1 MVNFNQFLKQAQGMQ
16 KKMQEMQ
23 EQMATREY
31 EGKSGGGLVNIKVNG
46 RGECLRIVIDPSVI
60 KSEEKELLEDLL
72 VAAFND
78 AKQKLDNESQDSLS
92 SALGGLSVPPGFK
105 MPF

>member
-23 EQMATREY
+23 EQMANTEY
-31 EGKSGGGLVNIKVNG
+31 TGKAGGNL
-46 RGECLRIVIDPSVI
+46 IVITVTGKGEVKKI
-60 KSEEKELLEDLL
+60 KIDHSLLKVEEAEVLEDLI

-78 AKQKLDNESQDSLS
+78 AKNKVDQDSQS
-92 SALGGLSVPPGFK
+92 SMTNTFGDISLPPGIK

>member
-1 MVNFNQFLKQAQGMQ
+1 MVNFNQFLKQAQSMQ

-23 EQMATREY
+23 EQMANTEY
-31 EGKSGGGLVNIKVNG
+31 TGKSGGGLVHILVSGKG
-46 RGECLRIVIDPSVI
+46 DARKATIDPSLL
-60 KSEEKELLEDLL
+60 KESEKEILEDLI

-78 AKQKLDNESQDSLS
+78 AKSKVDQDSQDSMS
-92 SALGGLSVPPGFK
+92 STFGNIGLPPGLK

>member
-1 MVNFNQFLKQAQGMQ
+1 MVDYNQFLKQAQGLQ

-23 EQMATREY
+23 DQMANAEY
-31 EGKSGGGLVNIKVNG
+31 VGRSGGGLVNITVTG
-46 RGECLRIVIDPSVI
+46 RGEVRKINIDSSLLKP
-60 KSEEKELLEDLL
+60 EEKEILEDLI

-78 AKQKLDNESQDSLS
+78 AKQKVDQDSQNSMSNTFGDLS
-92 SALGGLSVPPGFK
+92 LPPGLK

>member
-1 MVNFNQFLKQAQGMQ
+1 MVNFNQFLKQAQTMQ

-23 EQMATREY
+23 EEMATKEY
-31 EGKSGGGLVNIKVNG
+31 EGKSGGGLVVIAING
-46 RGECLRIVIDPSVI
+46 RGEALRVFIDPSLI
-60 KSEEKELLEDLL
+60 KVEEKEILEDLV

-78 AKQKLDNESQDSLS
+78 AKQKSDNESQNSLS
-92 SALGGLSVPPGFK
+92 NAFGGATLPPGFK

>member
-23 EQMATREY
+23 EQMGNTEY
-31 EGKSGGGLVNIKVNG
+31 FGKAGGDLVKITVTG
-46 RGECLRIVIDPSVI
+46 RGDVRKISIDS
-60 KSEEKELLEDLL
+60 SLLQETEKELLEDLV

-78 AKQKLDNESQDSLS
+78 AKNKVDADSQNSMSDAFGNIPL
-92 SALGGLSVPPGFK
+92 PPGVK

>member
-1 MVNFNQFLKQAQGMQ
+1 MVNFNQFLKQAQSMQ

-23 EQMATREY
+23 DQMANSEY
-31 EGKSGGGLVNIKVNG
+31 LGKAGGGLVNITVTGK
-46 RGECLRIVIDPSVI
+46 GEARKISIDS
-60 KSEEKELLEDLL
+60 SLLQETEKEMLEDLI

-78 AKQKLDNESQDSLS
+78 AKAKVDSDSQNSMS
-92 SALGGLSVPPGFK
+92 SAFGGMGLPPGLK

>member
-1 MVNFNQFLKQAQGMQ
+1 MANFNQFLKQAQSMQ

-23 EQMATREY
+23 EQMSNTEY
-31 EGKSGGGLVNIKVNG
+31 FGKAGGGLVHIVTNG
-46 RGECLRIVIDPSVI
+46 RGDVRKISIDPSLL
-60 KSEEKELLEDLL
+60 KETEKEMLEDLI

-78 AKQKLDNESQDSLS
+78 VKNKVDADSQNSMT
-92 SALGGLSVPPGFK
+92 SAFGNIPLPPGMK

>member
-1 MVNFNQFLKQAQGMQ
+1 MVNFNQFLKQAQSMQ

-23 EQMATREY
+23 DQMANTEY
-31 EGKSGGGLVNIKVNG
+31 TGKAGGGLVHITVTGK
-46 RGECLRIVIDPSVI
+46 GEARKISIDSSLL
-60 KSEEKELLEDLL
+60 KETEKEMLEDLI

-78 AKQKLDNESQDSLS
+78 AKNKVDDDSQNSMS
-92 SALGGLSVPPGFK
+92 SAFGSMSLPPGLK

>member
-23 EQMATREY
+23 EQMGNTEY
-31 EGKSGGGLVNIKVNG
+31 FGKAGGGVVNIIVTG
-46 RGECLRIVIDPSVI
+46 RGEVRKVSIDSSLL
-60 KSEEKELLEDLL
+60 KETEKELLEDLV

-78 AKQKLDNESQDSLS
+78 AKNKVDADSQS
-92 SALGGLSVPPGFK
+92 SVSDAFGNIPLPPGIK